1 MIMDKQRKIQTQL
14 IIARI
19 YLSEKAKRSILSS
32 VSIEDISAWTGF
44 SKEAVQDEIN
54 VCEEF
59 DVPKLCE
66 EISVQYV
73 QKAYRDYREKKNIET
88 WFFGMYQLYGLRYAF
103 SKEEHDL
110 KKWIEESL
118 PRLSS
123 SLIIDI
129 NGLPEGTLTVT
140 VLRNSLDFFRHSL
153 LDKATRYSAL
163 GYDPEVLAYMLGVP
177 AESLSVI

>member
-14 IIARI
+14 ITARI
-19 YLSEKAKRSILSS
+19 YLSEKAKKTLLSS
-32 VSIEDISAWTGF
+32 VSVEDISTWTGF
-44 SKEAVQDEIN
+44 SKEEVQAEIN

-59 DVPKLCE
+59 DIPKLCE

-88 WFFGMYQLYGLRYAF
+88 WFFGMFQLYGIRYAF

-110 KKWIEESL
+110 KQWIEESI

-140 VLRNSLDFFRHSL
+140 VLRNSMEFFRHSVL
-153 LDKATRYSAL
+153 EKAKKYSAL

-177 AESLSVI
+177 SESLSGI

>member
-1 MIMDKQRKIQTQL
+1 MDKQRKIQTQL

-19 YLSEKAKRSILSS
+19 YLSEKAKKSILSS
-32 VSIEDISAWTGF
+32 VSVDDISAWTGF
-44 SKEAVQDEIN
+44 SKEAIQEEIS

-59 DVPKLCE
+59 DIPKLCE

-88 WFFGMYQLYGLRYAF
+88 WFFGMYRLYGIRYSF

-110 KKWIEESL
+110 KQWIEESL
-118 PRLSS
+118 PRLGT

-140 VLRNSLDFFRHSL
+140 VLRNSMDFFRHSL
-153 LDKATRYSAL
+153 LEKVNRYSLL
-163 GYDPEVLAYMLGVP
+163 GYDPEVLAYILGIP
-177 AESLSVI
+177 PESLS